1 MMVDLINDVLYV
13 CIVIACLMLVNFKNE
28 KWKSFWG
35 VLFTFWLLITVSVVI
50 FL

>member
-1 MMVDLINDVLYV
+1 MIERINDFFYVL
-13 CIVIACLMLVNFKNE
+13 IVIACLMLVNFKNE